1 MDEELKEEYIEKI
14 KNAIALKPGSTKIEI
29 SGLTGISILVIE
41 KLVEEGRFEEKRGEI
56 RTCKKSTMSNEDRK
70 RAIEGLA
77 KYKVD
82 VAPIDHVKNP
92 QDGYSKLVI
101 DLEEKYGHNKNDSNE
116 R

>member
-41 KLVEEGRFEEKRGEI
+41 KLGRFEEKRGEI

-82 VAPIDHVKNP
+82 VASIDHVENSKY
-92 QDGYSKLVI
+92 GYSKLVI